1 MTEIAYLLDVP
12 AAKGRAVALNLAHEL
27 GLPRAAAEGMAPAA
41 YEGFALGALSRR
53 DLVALLR
60 ARARLIRDGRLR

>member
-1 MTEIAYLLDVP
+1 VTEIAYLLEVP
-12 AAKGRAVALNLAHEL
+12 VAKGRARALDLAREL

-60 ARARLIRDGRLR
+60 ARARLIGRGG